1 MPEIK
6 LHSALQESLWSRL
19 SELLDARMGLHY
31 PQQRWGDLERGIT
44 AAAPELGQPDAQS
57 CVRWLLEA
65 SLTQSH
71 IEILASHLTIGE
83 TYFFREKRSLEI
95 LETQIVPELLR
106 ARRDGERHLRIWS
119 AGCCTG
125 EEPYSIAMLLDR
137 LIPDQTDWTITLLA
151 TDINP
156 RFLRKAA
163 EGIYG
168 EWSFRETPEW
178 MRARY
183 FKRQKDGRFKLS
195 AHIRRKVTFSYLN
208 LADDVYPSLLNN
220 TNAMDVIFCRNVL
233 MYFTSAGAKKVTRN
247 LHRSLLEN
255 GWLIVN
261 PTETS
266 ATLFPLFTA
275 VEFPGAVLYRKAQDK
290 AAGVAATNYQPPA
303 LQPALFQFHFEGE
316 TRRRRADDEDSTF
329 STARSER
336 GSQRRVTDEME
347 LESSDALTQ
356 EQNDCAA
363 LSLNARDCANQGRLV
378 EAIEWCA
385 KAIAADKM
393 NPVHHYLLAAIQ
405 QEQGQLD
412 AAAEAL
418 KRALYLD
425 SGFVLAHFALGNLR
439 LSQGKRREAERHF
452 ANTLATL
459 RAHPH
464 DEILPESEGLTA
476 GRLVEIVRSA
486 LASLPHAVA
495 ANA

>member
-1 MPEIK
+1 
-6 LHSALQESLWSRL
+6 
-19 SELLDARMGLHY
+19 MGLRCTLPDSLLSGLSDFVAARIGLHF
-31 PQQRWGDLERGIT
+31 PQERWRDLERGLI
-44 AAAPELGQPDAQS
+44 AATPELGHPDAES
-57 CVRWLLEA
+57 CARWLLSA
-65 SLTQSH
+65 ALTQSH

-95 LETQIVPELLR
+95 LEMQIVPELLR

-168 EWSFRETPEW
+168 EWSFRGTPEW
-178 MRARY
+178 IRTRY
-183 FKRQKDGRFKLS
+183 FKRREDGRFELS

-233 MYFTSAGAKKVTRN
+233 MYFTAAGAKKVTRN

-266 ATLFPLFTA
+266 AILFPLFTA
-275 VEFPGAVLYRKAQDK
+275 VEFPGAMLYRKAEAD
-290 AAGVAATNYQPPA
+290 APRYAIEYQPLA
-303 LQPALFQFHFEGE
+303 LQPALLPPEPVPLKALLPVAAAEMPPEPPGQ
-316 TRRRRADDEDSTF
+316 TAMRAP
-329 STARSER
+329 
-336 GSQRRVTDEME
+336 G
-347 LESSDALTQ
+347 DALTQ
-356 EQNDCAA
+356 AQNDCAA
-363 LSLNARDCANQGRLV
+363 QSLKARDCANRGQFG
-378 EAIEWCA
+378 EAIEWCQ
-385 KAIAADKM
+385 KTIAADKM
-393 NPVHHYLLAAIQ
+393 NPARYYLLAAIQ
-405 QEQGQLD
+405 QEQGQLE
-412 AAAEAL
+412 AAAQSL
-418 KRALYLD
+418 NRALYLD
-425 SGFVLAHFALGNLR
+425 SGFVLADFALGNLR

-452 ANTLATL
+452 ANALATL
-459 RAHPH
+459 RSHPH
-464 DEILPESEGLTA
+464 DEILPESEGMTA
-476 GRLVEIVRSA
+476 GRLVEIVTFV
-486 LASLPHAVA
+486 LASLPHATA
-495 ANA
+495 ANE